1 MVTFVLSPQN
11 TPSKDRIILLE
22 PNAWKLARSVLRG
35 EGSSNT
41 PALPDYKYIKTI
53 LRFPTMTLTQQRKQ
67 ELISEYQVHETDT
80 GSADLQI
87 AVLTERINKLT
98 AHLKAN
104 KKDHSSRRGLLK
116 MIGRR
121 KGLLSYIQKEDY
133 ERYQKLI
140 ARLGI
145 RR

>member
-1 MVTFVLSPQN
+1 M
-11 TPSKDRIILLE
+11 
-22 PNAWKLARSVLRG
+22 A
-35 EGSSNT
+35 
-41 PALPDYKYIKTI
+41 
-53 LRFPTMTLTQQRKQ
+53 LTQQRKQ
-67 ELISEYQVHETDT
+67 ELMGEYQVHETDT
-80 GSADLQI
+80 GSADLQV
-87 AVLTERINKLT
+87 AMLTDRINQLT
-98 AHLKAN
+98 KHLIGN

-121 KGLLSYIQKEDY
+121 KRLLSFIQNKDT